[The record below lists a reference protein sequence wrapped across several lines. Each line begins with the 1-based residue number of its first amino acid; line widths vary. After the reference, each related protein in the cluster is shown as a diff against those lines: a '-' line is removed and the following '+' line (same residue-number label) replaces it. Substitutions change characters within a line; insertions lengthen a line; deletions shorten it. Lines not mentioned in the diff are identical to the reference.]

1 MKNKLYY
8 IFVLVTVSFL
18 FASCSGIEEIKVGN
32 IRGVEIKGINNDVL
46 DVEITVPVENP
57 NSFKVKLKDAD
68 LTVTNGETLI
78 GTITQMDEIIIS
90 GNSSKEYPVHIKVK
104 LANFSNNLFSIYSTF
119 SNKLDMK
126 LSGTIKVR
134 SFPYFRKIKI
144 KDYKLVN

>member
-90 GNSSKEYPVHIKVK
+90 GNSSKCLQIIAVDI
-104 LANFSNNLFSIYSTF
+104 LFWT
-119 SNKLDMK
+119 
-126 LSGTIKVR
+126 
-134 SFPYFRKIKI
+134 
-144 KDYKLVN
+144 